1 MRIMDSNSNKVLKEE
16 ISYAVGSDIKQC
28 LLSFVIKLKKKIGE
42 KREVFANIPEH
53 VYKNIAKDEFTEIF
67 YEQVNELDDFD
78 KYLKEVFILKNIHQ
92 SKDRDLFFEIVE
104 VKKVKL

>member
-16 ISYAVGSDIKQC
+16 ISYAVGSDIKKC

-42 KREVFANIPEH
+42 KREVFINIPEY

-78 KYLKEVFILKNIHQ
+78 KYLKEVFILKNTHQ
-92 SKDRDLFFEIVE
+92 SKDRDLVFEIVE
-104 VKKVKL
+104 VKKG

>member
-1 MRIMDSNSNKVLKEE
+1 MDSNSNKVLKEE
-16 ISYAVGSDIKQC
+16 ISYAVGSDIKKC
-28 LLSFVIKLKKKIGE
+28 LLSLVIKLKKKIGE

-67 YEQVNELDDFD
+67 YEQVNDLDDFD

-92 SKDRDLFFEIVE
+92 SKDRDLVFEIVE

>member
-16 ISYAVGSDIKQC
+16 ISYAIGSDIKKC
-28 LLSFVIKLKKKIGE
+28 LLSFVIKVKKKIVE
-42 KREVFANIPEH
+42 KRTVFINIPEY
-53 VYKNIAKDEFTEIF
+53 VYKNIEKDEFTEIF

-92 SKDRDLFFEIVE
+92 SKDRDLVFEIAE

>member
-1 MRIMDSNSNKVLKEE
+1 MDSNSNNVLKEE
-16 ISYAVGSDIKQC
+16 ISYAVGSDIKKC

-67 YEQVNELDDFD
+67 YEQVNDLDDFD

-92 SKDRDLFFEIVE
+92 SKDRDLVFEIVE

>member
-1 MRIMDSNSNKVLKEE
+1 MRIMNSNSNKVLKEE
-16 ISYAVGSDIKQC
+16 ISYAVGSDIKKC

-92 SKDRDLFFEIVE
+92 SKDRDLVFEIVE